1 MELYAGVGV
10 LFSVLAF
17 AINGLGLPLGIPPA
31 PEDPVMSAVAPP
43 QCLAYVTWAGTAAPD
58 SKSTNR
64 TEQLLAEP
72 EVQKLIGAVLQI
84 AKSAIRTSAEKEQP
98 GQGQVAETTF
108 DLVTGLLTRPA
119 ALFLADVVPPSGN
132 GPPTVTG
139 GMVVNLGD
147 DAEKVWATIVA
158 HLEKAGL
165 NGEKVK
171 IGGAD
176 WNRLKPAPDAPEFTW
191 GLKGKYLIVGMGS
204 GQVEGILE
212 RMGQEPPKWLTAVRK
227 RLPVERLSMFAFVNV
242 KSIVGKVSEQGGQ
255 QAANVVQ
262 ALGLTN
268 VTALA
273 TVGGLDADGYVTKT
287 LVGVKGEAEGVLSIL
302 KQKPL
307 TAEDLAPLPKDA
319 IVAAAGRM
327 DLDTAWQKGLE
338 IASAI
343 APAETQ
349 KFLSQLGMVEAQ
361 IGFKLREDLFQP
373 LGDVWC
379 FSTAPTQGP
388 MPIPRVLAVVKVRDA
403 KRLAATHEKLINLA
417 SAAMAN
423 APAGR
428 PAPRINRSQLGG
440 HEVFTL
446 QLPQPGVPVAPSWCL
461 TDKELV
467 FAIMP
472 QAIPA
477 YLAAK
482 DGTGSLAEVPAVAD
496 QLRGDCPPFVLV
508 YQNTPELVRA
518 AYPALQMMLMTFS
531 SQLRQQ
537 GIEINPGMLPSP
549 DAILKHLRPSTTL
562 VGWSKIGLQTS
573 SSQTVPG
580 ENMFTSSGPIM
591 VALLLPAV
599 QAAREAARRSQSMNN
614 LKQIGL
620 ALHNYQDANRKL
632 PPAYT
637 TDKEGKPGLSWRVLI
652 LPYLEEQELFKQF
665 RLDEPWD
672 SEHNKALLAKIPKT
686 FVSPNYSGPK
696 GRTNYLGIG
705 GQHGVFG
712 GKEGVSFA
720 KMTDGLSN
728 TVVAVEAANASAV
741 EWTRPDVFVPDA
753 ANPTKGL
760 TGLRPGGFNA
770 LLGDGSVR
778 FISEK
783 IDAEVLKALFTYNGG
798 EAVKLP

>member
-1 MELYAGVGV
+1 M
-10 LFSVLAF
+10 
-17 AINGLGLPLGIPPA
+17 
-31 PEDPVMSAVAPP
+31 
-43 QCLAYVTWAGTAAPD
+43 
-58 SKSTNR
+58 
-64 TEQLLAEP
+64 
-72 EVQKLIGAVLQI
+72 
-84 AKSAIRTSAEKEQP
+84 
-98 GQGQVAETTF
+98 F
-108 DLVTGLLTRPA
+108 DLVTGFLTRPA
-119 ALFLADVVPPSGN
+119 AAFLTDVEPPSGH
-132 GPPTVTG
+132 GPPAVTG
-139 GMVVNLGD
+139 GILVNLGD
-147 DAEKVWATIVA
+147 DAQKVWASIVA
-158 HLEKAGL
+158 YQEKAGL
-165 NGEKVK
+165 QGQKVQ
-171 IGGAD
+171 IGGSA
-176 WNRLKPAPDAPEFTW
+176 WYRLKPAPDAPEFTW
-191 GLKGKYLIVGMGS
+191 GLHGKYLVVGMGS

-212 RMGQEPPKWLTAVRK
+212 RMSQEPPKWLTAVRK

-242 KSIVGKVSEQGGQ
+242 RMIVGKVSEQGGP
-255 QAANVVQ
+255 QAATVVQ

-273 TVGGLDADGYVTKT
+273 TVGGLDGDGYVSKT
-287 LVGVKGEAEGVLSIL
+287 LVGVQGEPEGVLSIL

-319 IVAAAGRM
+319 IVAAVWRM
-327 DLDTAWQKGLE
+327 DLDAAWQKGLE
-338 IASAI
+338 IAAAI
-343 APAETQ
+343 APAET
-349 KFLSQLGMVEAQ
+349 KEFLGRLGMIEAQ
-361 IGFKLREDLFQP
+361 IGIKLRDDLLKP
-373 LGDVWC
+373 LGDVGC
-379 FSTAPTQGP
+379 FFTAPAEGP

-403 KRLAATHEKLINLA
+403 KRLAATHEKLMNLA

-428 PAPRINRSQLGG
+428 PSPKINRSQLGG

-467 FAIMP
+467 FAITP

-477 YLAAK
+477 YLAAS
-482 DGTGSLAEVPAVAD
+482 GSAGSLAEVPAVAS
-496 QLRGDCPPFVLV
+496 LLKGDSPPFVLV
-508 YQNTPELVRA
+508 YQNTPELVRG
-518 AYPALQMMLMTFS
+518 AYPALQMGLMAAS
-531 SQLRQQ
+531 GQLKQQ
-537 GIEINPGMLPSP
+537 GIEINPAMLPSP
-549 DAILKHLRPSTTL
+549 DAMLKHLRPSVTS

-573 SSQTVPG
+573 STQTVPG

-620 ALHNYQDANRKL
+620 ALHNYHDVHKTF

-652 LPYLEEQELFKQF
+652 LPYIEQQELYRQF

-672 SEHNKALLAKIPKT
+672 SEHNKPLSAKIPRT
-686 FVSPNYSGPK
+686 FVSPNYAGPP

-705 GQHGVFG
+705 GEGGVFA
-712 GKEGVSFA
+712 GKEGLSIA
-720 KMTDGLSN
+720 KMTDGTSN
-728 TVVAVEAANASAV
+728 TIIVVEASNASAV
-741 EWTRPDVFVPDA
+741 EWTKPDVFVPDA

-770 LLGDGSVR
+770 LMADASVR

-783 IDAEVLKALFTYNGG
+783 IDFKVLKGLFTYNGG
-798 EAVKLP
+798 EGVKLP